1 MRAILIDP
9 IEQKVSEIDYD
20 GNIENIYELLTT
32 DGFKPRFF
40 DVVAI
45 PFGSDG
51 IYIDDEGLYA
61 PIQSRWS
68 FDWHTW
74 REPIKLVNRGLVIG
88 CDDEGNSCES
98 TSGVEIINHIKWS
111 W

>member
-45 PFGSDG
+45 P
-51 IYIDDEGLYA
+51 
-61 PIQSRWS
+61 
-68 FDWHTW
+68 
-74 REPIKLVNRGLVIG
+74 LVVMGY
-88 CDDEGNSCES
+88 
-98 TSGVEIINHIKWS
+98 T
-111 W
+111 